1 MSGVATAGA
10 SSSVFAR
17 AAVSG
22 RAAGSGPDSAPRA
35 ESGEP
40 AAPLWGRTRWGR
52 PRRGPVSRR
61 RRWRHSQVV
70 RLVAV
75 ALVAVAAWLTVGAL
89 LPRPADPGLPTVVA
103 ARDVPLGSTLTAADV
118 DLERRP
124 AGQRPSGSTD
134 DVGAV
139 VGQVLSGP
147 LLTGEIVT
155 TARFRGAHQLI
166 GLAPGFVAVSLPIS
180 DPVLLGGL
188 RPADIVSVLATGSGQ
203 PLAAAARVLAAD
215 PPGSGVLAA
224 GSGAPGH
231 LVLAV
236 TPDEARGLAV
246 ALGPTGAPGGFLRG
260 PEGVIRA
267 VAPGGT
273 R

>member
-1 MSGVATAGA
+1 
-10 SSSVFAR
+10 
-17 AAVSG
+17 
-22 RAAGSGPDSAPRA
+22 
-35 ESGEP
+35 
-40 AAPLWGRTRWGR
+40 
-52 PRRGPVSRR
+52 
-61 RRWRHSQVV
+61 V
-70 RLVAV
+70 RVVAV

-103 ARDVPLGSTLTAADV
+103 ARDVPLGSTLTAADL
-118 DLERRP
+118 DLELRP
-124 AGQRPSGSTD
+124 AAQRTSGSTD

-215 PPGSGVLAA
+215 PPGGGVLVA

-246 ALGPTGAPGGFLRG
+246 ALGPTGAPGGFLVALRG
-260 PEGVIRA
+260 
-267 VAPGGT
+267 
-273 R
+273 